1 MWGGGGGGSSV
12 GTESGRCGFPGNKQ
26 LVEGGTCQFCG
37 SILEHEGRRGRRREG
52 GNIRDVTVST

>member
-1 MWGGGGGGSSV
+1 MWGGGGSSV

-37 SILEHEGRRGRRREG
+37 SILKHEGRREG
-52 GNIRDVTVST
+52 WG